1 MVARGEDMRP
11 DAADL
16 RLLGEI
22 GLLAAGRGMAP
33 EAEAIAAGFAAWR
46 PESALAGMV
55 RALSAMGRGRDEEA
69 VRILRE
75 DALRAEPDSA
85 EARAMLGMALER
97 AGYRSAAAAVLDPLA
112 ASRDDEGAGGLARAV
127 LDARRGP
134 TGSSD
139 R

>member
-1 MVARGEDMRP
+1 MRP

-22 GLLAAGRGMAP
+22 GLMAAGRGMTR

-46 PESALAGMV
+46 PRSAVAGMV
-55 RALSAMGRGRDEEA
+55 RALSAMSSGRDEEA
-69 VRILRE
+69 VRLLRE
-75 DALRAEPDSA
+75 DALRAEPGSTD
-85 EARAMLGMALER
+85 ARAMLGLALER
-97 AGYRSAAAAVLDPLA
+97 AGYRNAAEAVLDPLLE
-112 ASRDDEGAGGLARAV
+112 SGGDEDGAGGLARAV

-134 TGSSD
+134 TESSS